1 MGMSNIEQGT
11 PKLEI
16 RDSILDIR
24 PDGVRMPYSLSLSEW
39 LVAGLLVAALFVFVP
54 RLWPD
59 HAFAGAGHAGRHPV
73 EDYRLPYQL
82 SSDYWLYNRYCRW
95 TCSRYDILV
104 VGDSVVWGHYV
115 SKDSTLSHYL
125 NELAGQDQ
133 FANLGVDGIHPIAL
147 EGLLRYYARDI
158 SGKTVLLH
166 FNPLWISS
174 QKHDLQSD
182 KEFQFNHPKLVPQ
195 FVPGIPCYKAS
206 YSERIGTVVQRHV
219 AFLGWASHLK
229 QAYFDNLDL
238 PRWTLEHPYANP
250 LAEISNFKFQISN
263 FPAVSP
269 AEHVPWDEKAAVKR
283 DFQWVEMGTS
293 LQWRSF
299 RRSIELLRAR
309 GNTVFV
315 LAGPF
320 NEHMMTDENIKAYR
334 RVQDEIKL
342 WLQQNNVA
350 YFMPQVLPS
359 RLYVDAS
366 HPLSEGYAMLAKQ
379 IFEDHSFKT
388 VFSRRRDGDAP

>member
-1 MGMSNIEQGT
+1 MAQQKEIET
-11 PKLEI
+11 PAEGGL
-16 RDSILDIR
+16 
-24 PDGVRMPYSLSLSEW
+24 RMPYSLSLSEW
-39 LVAGLLVAALFVFVP
+39 LIASLLAAALFVFVP
-54 RLWPD
+54 KFWPAR
-59 HAFAGAGHAGRHPV
+59 AFAGAGP
-73 EDYRLPYQL
+73 DYRLPYRL
-82 SSDYWLYNRYCRW
+82 SSDYWLFNRYCRW
-95 TCSRYDILV
+95 VCSRCDVFV

-115 SKDSTLSHYL
+115 SQDGTLSHYL
-125 NELAGQDQ
+125 NELAGQEQ

-195 FVPGIPCYKAS
+195 FLPKIPCYKAS
-206 YSERIGTVVQRHV
+206 YSEKIGTVVQRHV
-219 AFLGWASHLK
+219 AFLAWASHLK

-250 LAEISNFKFQISN
+250 LMEISNFKFQISDL
-263 FPAVSP
+263 PAIGP
-269 AEHVPWDEKAAVKR
+269 AEHVPWDEKTAAKR
-283 DFQWVEMGTS
+283 DFQWVELETS
-293 LQWRSF
+293 LQWQSF
-299 RRSIELLRAR
+299 RRSIALLRAR

-334 RVQDEIKL
+334 KMQDEIKL
-342 WLQQNNVA
+342 WLHQNNVA
-350 YFMPQVLPS
+350 YFMPEVLPS

-366 HPLSEGYAMLAKQ
+366 HPLGEGYAMLAKQ

-388 VFSRRRDGDAP
+388 VFSRRRNGDAP

>member
-1 MGMSNIEQGT
+1 
-11 PKLEI
+11 
-16 RDSILDIR
+16 
-24 PDGVRMPYSLSLSEW
+24 MPYSLSLSEW
-39 LVAGLLVAALFVFVP
+39 LIASLLAAALFVFVP
-54 RLWPD
+54 KFWPAR
-59 HAFAGAGHAGRHPV
+59 AFAGAGP
-73 EDYRLPYQL
+73 DYRLPYRL
-82 SSDYWLYNRYCRW
+82 SSDYWLFNRYCRW
-95 TCSRYDILV
+95 VCSRCDVFV

-115 SKDSTLSHYL
+115 SQDGTLSHYL
-125 NELAGQDQ
+125 NELAGQEQ

-195 FVPGIPCYKAS
+195 FLPKIPCYKAS
-206 YSERIGTVVQRHV
+206 YSEKIGTVVQRHV
-219 AFLGWASHLK
+219 AFLAWASHLK

-250 LAEISNFKFQISN
+250 LMEISNFKFQISDL
-263 FPAVSP
+263 PAIGP
-269 AEHVPWDEKAAVKR
+269 AEHVPWDEKTAAKR
-283 DFQWVEMGTS
+283 DFQWVELETS
-293 LQWRSF
+293 LQWQSF
-299 RRSIELLRAR
+299 RRSIALLRAR

-334 RVQDEIKL
+334 KMQDEIKL
-342 WLQQNNVA
+342 WLHQNNVA
-350 YFMPQVLPS
+350 YFMPEVLPS

-366 HPLSEGYAMLAKQ
+366 HPLGEGYAMLAKQ

-388 VFSRRRDGDAP
+388 VFSRRRNGDAP

>member
-1 MGMSNIEQGT
+1 MAQQKENETSAECG
-11 PKLEI
+11 L
-16 RDSILDIR
+16 
-24 PDGVRMPYSLSLSEW
+24 RMPYFLSLREW
-39 LVAGLLVAALFVFVP
+39 FIAGLLAAALLVFVP
-54 RLWPD
+54 RLWSSLERFEP
-59 HAFAGAGHAGRHPV
+59 GP
-73 EDYRLPYQL
+73 DYRLPYQL

-95 TCSRYDILV
+95 ACSRYDVLV
-104 VGDSVVWGHYV
+104 VGDSVVWCHYV
-115 SKDSTLSHYL
+115 PRNNTLSHYL
-125 NELAGQDQ
+125 NELAGQER

-182 KEFQFNHPKLVPQ
+182 KEFQFNHPKLTPQ
-195 FVPGIPCYKAS
+195 FLPKIPCYKAS
-206 YSERIGTVVQRHV
+206 YSERIGTVVQRQV
-219 AFLGWASHLK
+219 PFLGWASHLK

-238 PRWTLEHPYANP
+238 PRWTLEHPYVNP
-250 LAEISNFKFQISN
+250 LKAITLEI
-263 FPAVSP
+263 PAGDGFEQ
-269 AEHVPWDEKAAVKR
+269 EHIAWDEKMPAKR
-283 DFQWVEMGTS
+283 EFQWVELETS

-299 RRSIELLRAR
+299 RRSVALLRAR

-320 NEHMMTDENIKAYR
+320 NEHMMTDENVKAYR
-334 RVQDEIKL
+334 KIQDQIKL
-342 WLQQNNVA
+342 WLNQNNVA
-350 YFMPQVLPS
+350 HFMPAVLPS

-379 IFEDHSFKT
+379 IFEDHSFQT
-388 VFSRRRDGDAP
+388 VFSRRRNGDTP

>member
-1 MGMSNIEQGT
+1 MAQQKENGT
-11 PKLEI
+11 PAEGGL
-16 RDSILDIR
+16 
-24 PDGVRMPYSLSLSEW
+24 RMPYFLSLREW
-39 LVAGLLVAALFVFVP
+39 FIAGLLAAALLVFVP
-54 RLWPD
+54 RLWSSLERFEP
-59 HAFAGAGHAGRHPV
+59 GP
-73 EDYRLPYQL
+73 DYRLPYQL

-95 TCSRYDILV
+95 ACSRYDVLV

-115 SKDSTLSHYL
+115 PRNNTLSHYL
-125 NELAGQDQ
+125 NELAGQER

-182 KEFQFNHPKLVPQ
+182 KEFQFNHPKLTPQ
-195 FVPGIPCYKAS
+195 FLPKIPCYKAS
-206 YSERIGTVVQRHV
+206 YSERIGTVVQRQV
-219 AFLGWASHLK
+219 PFLGWASHLK

-238 PRWTLEHPYANP
+238 PRWTLEHPYVNP
-250 LAEISNFKFQISN
+250 LKAITLEI
-263 FPAVSP
+263 PAGDGFEQ
-269 AEHVPWDEKAAVKR
+269 EHIAWDEKMPAKR
-283 DFQWVEMGTS
+283 EFQWVELETS

-299 RRSIELLRAR
+299 RRSVALLRAR

-320 NEHMMTDENIKAYR
+320 NEHMMTDENVKAYR
-334 RVQDEIKL
+334 KIQDQIKL
-342 WLQQNNVA
+342 WLNQNNVA
-350 YFMPQVLPS
+350 HFMPAVLPS

-379 IFEDHSFKT
+379 IFEDHSFQT
-388 VFSRRRDGDAP
+388 VFSRRRNGDTP

>member
-1 MGMSNIEQGT
+1 MSNIEQGT

-39 LVAGLLVAALFVFVP
+39 LIAGLLAAALFVLVP
-54 RLWPD
+54 KFWSGLERFEP
-59 HAFAGAGHAGRHPV
+59 GP
-73 EDYRLPYQL
+73 DYRLPYQL
-82 SSDYWLYNRYCRW
+82 SSDYWLFNRYCRW
-95 TCSRYDILV
+95 ACSDYEALV

-115 SKDSTLSHYL
+115 SQDSTLSHYL
-125 NELAGQDQ
+125 NELAGQEQ

-195 FVPGIPCYKAS
+195 FLPRIPCYKAS

-229 QAYFDNLDL
+229 QAYFDNLDM

-250 LAEISNFKFQISN
+250 LKAITLEI
-263 FPAVSP
+263 PLALPPV
-269 AEHVPWDEKAAVKR
+269 DRAAPGTGLGAKR
-283 DFQWVEMGTS
+283 EFQWVELETS
-293 LQWRSF
+293 LQWQSF
-299 RRSIELLRAR
+299 RRSIALLRAR
-309 GNTVFV
+309 GNMVFV

-334 RVQDEIKL
+334 KMQDEIKL
-342 WLQQNNVA
+342 WLHQNNVA
-350 YFMPQVLPS
+350 YFMPDVLPS

-366 HPLSEGYAMLAKQ
+366 HPIGEGYAMLAKQ
-379 IFEDHSFKT
+379 ILEDHSFKT
-388 VFSRRRDGDAP
+388 VFSRRRNGDAP

>member
-1 MGMSNIEQGT
+1 MAQQKENEAPAEAG
-11 PKLEI
+11 L
-16 RDSILDIR
+16 
-24 PDGVRMPYSLSLSEW
+24 RMPYFLSLREW
-39 LVAGLLVAALFVFVP
+39 LVAGLLAVALLVFVP

-59 HAFAGAGHAGRHPV
+59 PAFAGAGP
-73 EDYRLPYQL
+73 DYRLPYQL
-82 SSDYWLYNRYCRW
+82 SSDYWLFNRYCRW
-95 TCSRYDILV
+95 ACSRYEALV

-115 SKDSTLSHYL
+115 PRNNTLSHYL
-125 NELAGQDQ
+125 NEIAGGDR

-147 EGLLRYYARDI
+147 EGLLRYYSRDI

-166 FNPLWISS
+166 FNPLWTSS

-195 FVPGIPCYKAS
+195 FLPKIPCYKAS
-206 YSERIGTVVQRHV
+206 YSERIGTVVQRYA

-250 LAEISNFKFQISN
+250 LKAITLEL
-263 FPAVSP
+263 PAGDGFEQERV
-269 AEHVPWDEKAAVKR
+269 AWDEKTPAKR
-283 DFQWVEMGTS
+283 EFQWVELETS

-334 RVQDEIKL
+334 KMQDQIKL

-350 YFMPQVLPS
+350 YLMPPALPS

-366 HPLSEGYAMLAKQ
+366 HPLSEGYATLAKQ
-379 IFEDHSFKT
+379 IFEDRSFQT
-388 VFSRRRDGDAP
+388 AFSSRRNGDAP

>member
-1 MGMSNIEQGT
+1 
-11 PKLEI
+11 
-16 RDSILDIR
+16 
-24 PDGVRMPYSLSLSEW
+24 MPYFLSLREW
-39 LVAGLLVAALFVFVP
+39 LVAGLLAATLFVLVP
-54 RLWPD
+54 KFWPAP
-59 HAFAGAGHAGRHPV
+59 AFAGTGL
-73 EDYRLPYQL
+73 DYRLPYQL

-95 TCSRYDILV
+95 ACSRHDVLV

-115 SKDSTLSHYL
+115 PRNNTLSHYL
-125 NELAGQDQ
+125 NEIAGGEQ

-158 SGKTVLLH
+158 SGKTILLH

-174 QKHDLQSD
+174 QKHDLQTD

-195 FVPGIPCYKAS
+195 FLPKIPCYKAS
-206 YSERIGTVVQRHV
+206 YSERIGTVVQRYV
-219 AFLGWASHLK
+219 AFGGWMSHLK
-229 QAYFDNLDL
+229 QACFDNLDL

-250 LAEISNFKFQISN
+250 LAEISNF
-263 FPAVSP
+263 PAIGP

-283 DFQWVEMGTS
+283 DFQWVELETS

-320 NEHMMTDENIKAYR
+320 NEHMMTDENIETYR
-334 RVQDEIKL
+334 KMQDQVKL

-350 YFMPQVLPS
+350 YLMPPALPS

-366 HPLSEGYAMLAKQ
+366 HPLSEGYAALAKQ
-379 IFEDHSFKT
+379 IFEDHSFQT
-388 VFSRRRDGDAP
+388 VFSRRRNGGAP